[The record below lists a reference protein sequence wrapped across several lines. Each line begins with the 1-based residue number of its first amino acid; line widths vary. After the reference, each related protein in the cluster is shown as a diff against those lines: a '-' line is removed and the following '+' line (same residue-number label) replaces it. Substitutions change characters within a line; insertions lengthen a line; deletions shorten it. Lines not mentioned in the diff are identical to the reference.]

1 MKDEQTT
8 PASEEVEQEQ
18 GEELDEQSDVEE
30 QAEELDEATEQAIAD
45 YSDKIEAL
53 DEQLKAYR
61 VDNIAAMKRSEMKAM
76 HYSDSQIDRYLSHV
90 SGDTPD
96 EIKASVFELMTDI
109 PPNDPYGDPS
119 AMNGAKAKPKAVD
132 RLEVGRN
139 AIKRVINKIRL

>member
-30 QAEELDEATEQAIAD
+30 QGEELDEETAQAIAD

-61 VDNIAAMKRSEMKAM
+61 VDNIAAMKRSQMKAM
-76 HYSDSQIDRYLSHV
+76 HYSDSQISRYLSHV
-90 SGDTPD
+90 DGETAE
-96 EIKASVFELMTDI
+96 EIKASVFKLSAEI

-119 AMNGAKAKPKAVD
+119 PMNGAKSKPKPVD